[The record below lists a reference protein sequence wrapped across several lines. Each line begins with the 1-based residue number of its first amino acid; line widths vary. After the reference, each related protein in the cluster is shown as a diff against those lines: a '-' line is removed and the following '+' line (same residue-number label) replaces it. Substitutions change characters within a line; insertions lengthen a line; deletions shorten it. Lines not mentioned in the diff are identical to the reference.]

1 MSTKTNFKRV
11 ALVAVAALGLGVLTS
26 VAPANAA
33 DVVATV
39 EGNSATGAAAAPNAT
54 LTSGISSGLISGSG
68 AVSTDDTAT
77 VTIGGTVAIHFTA
90 GDGVSVATV
99 SGGTIGSAASAAAV
113 NASRTV
119 VGSTSA
125 TAMGVTFIPAA
136 VGTNMVIKVYD
147 AATNNASSAGGTEVA
162 KLTVTVV
169 AATSA
174 GTLSASDSF
183 ATIGTG
189 ASSSEVT
196 TSGDTA
202 DAYYVTGSAGYVN
215 FTIHDVNDVNMP
227 STTVVSASATNG
239 AVVSFDGTFL
249 GAAASSTYGS
259 AAAKTIYV
267 ARAVSGSAFN
277 TVVTISI
284 NGVPWTTK
292 GLTFVGDIASIS
304 LAAYDVWGEV
314 AATGTDRGQVLVK
327 VKDSAGNLIGGKAPE
342 FTSASYNTAVT
353 QYDAVSSVTTG
364 SDYVAFT
371 CSAPGT
377 TEAQLSIVNSSAV
390 TIKSNTLKLNCT
402 KAVYSYTASLDKA
415 TYAPGDI
422 AVLTITAKDVDGREA
437 SGISEVGASAAIA
450 GGYMTPV
457 AAIVS
462 TDTFTAGL
470 AKYSFIVG
478 AEVGSY
484 QMAVSLPAI
493 DDAVTVPYSIKSS
506 STAVS
511 NADVLKAIVSLIASI
526 NKQIAALQKALLK
539 K

>member
-1 MSTKTNFKRV
+1 
-11 ALVAVAALGLGVLTS
+11 
-26 VAPANAA
+26 
-33 DVVATV
+33 
-39 EGNSATGAAAAPNAT
+39 
-54 LTSGISSGLISGSG
+54 
-68 AVSTDDTAT
+68 
-77 VTIGGTVAIHFTA
+77 
-90 GDGVSVATV
+90 
-99 SGGTIGSAASAAAV
+99 
-113 NASRTV
+113 
-119 VGSTSA
+119 
-125 TAMGVTFIPAA
+125 
-136 VGTNMVIKVYD
+136 
-147 AATNNASSAGGTEVA
+147 
-162 KLTVTVV
+162 
-169 AATSA
+169 
-174 GTLSASDSF
+174 
-183 ATIGTG
+183 
-189 ASSSEVT
+189 
-196 TSGDTA
+196 
-202 DAYYVTGSAGYVN
+202 
-215 FTIHDVNDVNMP
+215 
-227 STTVVSASATNG
+227 
-239 AVVSFDGTFL
+239 
-249 GAAASSTYGS
+249 
-259 AAAKTIYV
+259 
-267 ARAVSGSAFN
+267 
-277 TVVTISI
+277 
-284 NGVPWTTK
+284 VPWTTK

-470 AKYSFIVG
+470 ATYSFIVG